1 MPRHDDIIAPQN
13 FGQSDWD
20 VAGDEFAL
28 VQSRINRGDTALRD
42 RLLAIEKRERTIEQA
57 AGEEWPDT
65 DWR

>member
-13 FGQSDWD
+13 FGQADWE

-28 VQSRINRGDTALRD
+28 VQSRINRGDTALHS

-57 AGEEWPDT
+57 AGEEWDRS
-65 DWR
+65 DR

>member
-13 FGQSDWD
+13 FGQADWE

-28 VQSRINRGDTALRD
+28 VQSRINTGDTALHS
-42 RLLAIEKRERTIEQA
+42 RLLAVKRKERDLEQA
-57 AGEEWPDT
+57 AGEEWDPT